1 MAKVGVSGREFGRMM
16 GVSHTAVVKAIAA
29 GRITTEPDGSIIPEK
44 AQRQWSEQ
52 TDPAKQRQA
61 PGRAAPGAAMRAVP
75 RTAAA
80 AVGATLQGAGADPG
94 EDGAPPSIVRARLAN
109 EIIKANTAKVR
120 LAKMQG
126 ELVDR
131 AKATA
136 MVYELARRER
146 DSWMNWPARC
156 AANMA
161 ADLGLEPH
169 AVQEALERYVR
180 EQLADLAEI
189 KLELR

>member
-1 MAKVGVSGREFGRMM
+1 MAKVGVSGREFGRII

-29 GRITTEPDGSIIPEK
+29 GRITTEADGSILVEK
-44 AQRQWSEQ
+44 AKRQWEQQ
-52 TDPAKQRQA
+52 TDPAKQRHVPSGLA
-61 PGRAAPGAAMRAVP
+61 PTKAVP
-75 RTAAA
+75 KAAIR
-80 AVGATLQGAGADPG
+80 AVGATLEGAGADPG
-94 EDGAPPSIVRARLAN
+94 DESQPPSIVRARLAN
-109 EIIKANTAKVR
+109 EIIKANTAKIR

-136 MVYELARRER
+136 MVYDEARRMR

-161 ADLGLEPH
+161 ADLGIETH

-180 EQLADLAEI
+180 EHLADLAEVS
-189 KLELR
+189 LELR